1 MEEQMIEVSELRFR
15 YARAPA
21 LFRGV
26 TMALAPG
33 NIYGLL
39 GRNGAGK
46 TSLLRL
52 MAGLLF
58 PTAGAVRLWEAD
70 AARRRPE
77 VLSDTLF
84 VPEEFHVPA
93 ISAEEYVRT
102 YAPFYP
108 RFDRQILER
117 AMAEFGLEMGGNL
130 GRLSYGQ
137 RKKFVIGFALAT
149 GARLLLLDEPTN
161 GLDIPSKS
169 QFRKILLGELSEDR
183 IFLVSTHQVRDLQN
197 VIDPIVILEEGQV
210 VLNASFAELGTRFV
224 SRVART
230 PEEAADSIYS
240 EQVPGGTAVLERN
253 GSGAESEVD
262 LELLFNAWVAHPEAV
277 VRTMQQEGGS
287 RHE

>member
-1 MEEQMIEVSELRFR
+1 MIDVEELRFN
-15 YARAPA
+15 YSRAPE

-26 TMALAPG
+26 TMTLEAG

-58 PTAGAVRLWEAD
+58 PNDGSVSLWGHDAKRRKPEILAD
-70 AARRRPE
+70 T
-77 VLSDTLF
+77 VF
-84 VPEEFHVPA
+84 VPEEFYVPSM
-93 ISAEEYVRT
+93 SATEYVKV

-108 RFDRQILER
+108 RFDSSILER
-117 AMAEFGLEMGGNL
+117 AMSEFGLGMDLNL
-130 GRLSYGQ
+130 ARLSYGQ

-183 IFLVSTHQVRDLQN
+183 TFLVSTHQVRDLQN
-197 VIDPIVILEEGQV
+197 VIDPVIILDEGRV
-210 VLNASFAELGTRFV
+210 VMNASFAELGRRFV
-224 SRVART
+224 SRVVRNAD
-230 PEEAADSIYS
+230 EAEGSLYA
-240 EQVPGGTAVLERN
+240 EQVPGGTAVIEVN
-253 GSGAESEVD
+253 ESGVESEVD
-262 LELLFNAWVAHPEAV
+262 LELLFNACVAAPERVRETMSKEAV
-277 VRTMQQEGGS
+277 GGTS
-287 RHE
+287 